1 MRSSADHFLSTSA
14 ASFLPLHRHQRS
26 NMLFRETE
34 SQAEVEAKDRQLK
47 RNARFARAELNLAT
61 SLAYRELED
70 LSSKMVQ
77 LRRNERKSVSA
88 LQYETKMFIED
99 MKLCEKQPGIRMSRR
114 PNTALA
120 TSMWGGNPNLLAPSN
135 SA

>member
-1 MRSSADHFLSTSA
+1 M
-14 ASFLPLHRHQRS
+14 
-26 NMLFRETE
+26 
-34 SQAEVEAKDRQLK
+34 
-47 RNARFARAELNLAT
+47 AT

-77 LRRNERKSVSA
+77 LRRNERTSVSA

-114 PNTALA
+114 PNTSLA
-120 TSMWGGNPNLLAPSN
+120 KSMWGGNPNLLAPPGST
-135 SA
+135 